1 MDDGA
6 GLPTSAYECAV
17 SVCICLSMLFIP
29 SYFLYFVKYFWSDA
43 SK

>member
-17 SVCICLSMLFIP
+17 MCVHLLEYVIYSFVFFI
-29 SYFLYFVKYFWSDA
+29 FC
-43 SK
+43 